1 MGRRERR
8 STKRKGEIALTVETE
23 ESVTPTVSN
32 EERRARTMS
41 TKTEKSATSSDQKS
55 QRSSEFMSPK
65 EQLEYAYSAQ
75 SEV

>member
-1 MGRRERR
+1 MGRRESR
-8 STKRKGEIALTVETE
+8 SKKRQGEIALTVETE

-32 EERRARTMS
+32 EERSARTMS
-41 TKTEKSATSSDQKS
+41 TKTEKSATSSD